1 MVSPRGAKRA
11 EKQAKRVNADRE
23 VGATKTRRG
32 RERSRNDVGAFLFF
46 AWVSRNLSDFM
57 ASLLD
62 LLVPFDTALSR
73 IVIDARLRVGHEGE
87 SENSEGESEGE
98 EAAANVLA
106 SKANSSS
113 PRVWRS
119 LGLS

>member
-1 MVSPRGAKRA
+1 MRTEKWGQRKRGGV
-11 EKQAKRVNADRE
+11 ERE
-23 VGATKTRRG
+23 ARTTLVR
-32 RERSRNDVGAFLFF
+32 FFFF

-87 SENSEGESEGE
+87 SENSEGESEEE